1 MNLDKFGHHGHKRLR
16 YSSETPK
23 KALVESEIGV
33 YDLQSKRLKG
43 VRLPVSPDDIVNKE
57 YVDKC
62 LSQFYTK
69 QELKHVIEILRKEII
84 ETVKTNLSNT
94 K

>member
-1 MNLDKFGHHGHKRLR
+1 MNIDKFGHHVHKRLR
-16 YSSETPK
+16 YSSEVPR

-43 VRLPVSPDDIVNKE
+43 VRLPVYPDDIVNKE
-57 YVDKC
+57 YVDKYV
-62 LSQFYTK
+62 SQFYTK
-69 QELKHVIEILRKEII
+69 QELKQVLEILRKEII
-84 ETVKTNLSNT
+84 SSVKTYFTNT